1 MAALYLTED
10 EVRQVLTLPDALA
23 AVEDAH
29 RWHATG
35 EAIDT
40 PRARSRTP
48 NSALHILHGA
58 VLPLGIMGY
67 KSYTTSREA
76 ARFWVHLFDAAN
88 GRPLAVL
95 EADYLGMMRTGA
107 AGGLGARVLARD
119 DAQRA
124 VVFGAGWQ
132 ARSQIE
138 ALCAVRAIGDIQVV
152 ARRRDRLESFC
163 TEQSARLGRPIR
175 PADDVE
181 AAVRAADVVITI
193 TTASEPVFDGRW
205 LKEGAH
211 VTAAGSNALIRR
223 EIDEATIR
231 RAALVAVDARATALR
246 ESGDLLPALE
256 KGRLTEHGMV
266 ELGEL
271 LLGMRPGRRSDTDI
285 TLFESQGMAIQDLVL
300 AQRVLVRAREAGL
313 GRTLPY

>member
-1 MAALYLTED
+1 MSLYLTED
-10 EVRQVLTLPDALA
+10 DVRQLLTLQDALV

-29 RWHATG
+29 RWHAAG

-48 NSALHILHGA
+48 TSALHMLHGA
-58 VLPLGIMGY
+58 VMPLGVMGY

-76 ARFWVHLFDAAN
+76 ARFWVHLFDVAT

-107 AGGLGARVLARD
+107 TGGLAARVLARED
-119 DAQRA
+119 TRRA
-124 VVFGAGWQ
+124 LVFGAGWQ
-132 ARSQIE
+132 AQSQIE
-138 ALCAVRAIGDIQVV
+138 ALCAVREVEEVRV
-152 ARRRDRLESFC
+152 AARKRDKLERFC
-163 TEQSARLGRPIR
+163 AEQSQRLGRPVL

-181 AAVRAADVVITI
+181 AEVRSADLIVTI
-193 TTASEPVFDGRW
+193 TTASDPLFDGRW
-205 LKEGAH
+205 LKDGTH

-231 RAALVAVDARATALR
+231 RAGVVAVDARATALR

-256 KGRLTEHGMV
+256 KGRLNEYGLV

-271 LLGMRPGRRSDTDI
+271 LTGMRPGRHDQTQV
-285 TLFESQGMAIQDLVL
+285 TLFESQGMAIQDLAL
-300 AQRVLVRAREAGL
+300 AARVFDKARVAGL
-313 GRTLPY
+313 GQALPY

>member
-1 MAALYLTED
+1 MALYLTED
-10 EVRQVLTLPDALA
+10 DVRRLLTMADALS

-48 NSALHILHGA
+48 TSALHMLHGA
-58 VLPLGIMGY
+58 VMPLGVMGY

-76 ARFWVHLFDAAN
+76 ARFWVHLFDVAT

-107 AGGLGARVLARD
+107 TGGLAARVLARED
-119 DAQRA
+119 TRRA
-124 VVFGAGWQ
+124 LVFGAGWQ
-132 ARSQIE
+132 AQSQIE
-138 ALCAVRAIGDIQVV
+138 ALCAVREVEEVRV
-152 ARRRDRLESFC
+152 AARKRDKLERFC
-163 TEQSARLGRPIR
+163 AEQSQRLGRPVL

-181 AAVRAADVVITI
+181 AEVRSADLIVTI
-193 TTASEPVFDGRW
+193 TTASDPLFDGRW
-205 LKEGAH
+205 LKDGTH

-231 RAALVAVDARATALR
+231 RAGVVAVDARATALR

-256 KGRLTEHGMV
+256 KGRLNEYGLV

-271 LLGMRPGRRSDTDI
+271 LTGMRPGRHDQTQV
-285 TLFESQGMAIQDLVL
+285 TLFESQGMAIQDLAL
-300 AQRVLVRAREAGL
+300 AARVFDKARVAGL
-313 GRTLPY
+313 GQALPY

>member
-1 MAALYLTED
+1 MALYLTED
-10 EVRQVLTLPDALA
+10 EVRQVLTLPDALV

-35 EAIDT
+35 DAVNT

-48 NSALHILHGA
+48 ASALHMLHGA
-58 VLPLGIMGY
+58 VLPLGVMGY

-76 ARFWVHLFDAAN
+76 ARFWVHLFDATN

-107 AGGLGARVLARD
+107 TGGLSARVLARP
-119 DAQRA
+119 DARRA

-138 ALCAVRAIGDIQVV
+138 ALCAVRDIEDLQVV
-152 ARRRDRLESFC
+152 ARRRDRLEKFC
-163 TEQSARLGRPIR
+163 ADMAQHLGRPVR
-175 PADDVE
+175 PCDDLE
-181 AAVRAADVVITI
+181 AAVRAADVVVTI
-193 TTASEPVFDGRW
+193 TTATEPLFDGRW
-205 LKEGAH
+205 LKDGAH

-231 RAALVAVDARATALR
+231 RAAVVAVDARATALR

-256 KGRLTEHGMV
+256 KGRLNEYRMV

-271 LLGMRPGRRSDTDI
+271 LHGMRPGRSSDTDV

-300 AQRVLVRAREAGL
+300 AHRVLERARAPGL
-313 GRTLPY
+313 GRELPY

>member
-1 MAALYLTED
+1 MALYLTED
-10 EVRQVLTLPDALA
+10 DVRRLLTMADALS

-48 NSALHILHGA
+48 TSALHMLHGA
-58 VLPLGIMGY
+58 VMPLGVMGY

-76 ARFWVHLFDAAN
+76 ARFWVHLFDVAT

-107 AGGLGARVLARD
+107 TGGLAARVLARED
-119 DAQRA
+119 TRRA
-124 VVFGAGWQ
+124 LVFGAGWQ
-132 ARSQIE
+132 AQSQIE
-138 ALCAVRAIGDIQVV
+138 ALCAVREVEEVRV
-152 ARRRDRLESFC
+152 AARKRDKLERFC
-163 TEQSARLGRPIR
+163 AEQSQRLGRPVL

-181 AAVRAADVVITI
+181 AEVRSADLIVTI
-193 TTASEPVFDGRW
+193 TTASDPLFDGRW
-205 LKEGAH
+205 LKDGTH

-231 RAALVAVDARATALR
+231 RAGVVAVDARATALR

-256 KGRLTEHGMV
+256 KGRLNEYGLV

-271 LLGMRPGRRSDTDI
+271 LTGMRPGRRDQTQV
-285 TLFESQGMAIQDLVL
+285 TLFESQGMAIQDLAL
-300 AQRVLVRAREAGL
+300 AARVFDKARVAGL
-313 GRTLPY
+313 GQALPY

>member
-1 MAALYLTED
+1 MARYLTED
-10 EVRQVLTLPDALA
+10 DVRRLLTMADALS
-23 AVEDAH
+23 AVEDVH

-48 NSALHILHGA
+48 TSALHMLHGA
-58 VLPLGIMGY
+58 VMPLGVMGY

-76 ARFWVHLFDAAN
+76 ARFWVHLFDVAT

-107 AGGLGARVLARD
+107 TGGLAARVLARED
-119 DAQRA
+119 TRRA
-124 VVFGAGWQ
+124 LVFGAGWQ
-132 ARSQIE
+132 AQSQIE
-138 ALCAVRAIGDIQVV
+138 ALCAVREVEEVRV
-152 ARRRDRLESFC
+152 AARKRDKLERFC
-163 TEQSARLGRPIR
+163 AEQSQRLGRPVL

-181 AAVRAADVVITI
+181 AEVRSADLIVTI
-193 TTASEPVFDGRW
+193 TTASDPLFDGRW
-205 LKEGAH
+205 LKDGTH

-231 RAALVAVDARATALR
+231 RAGVVAVDARATALR

-256 KGRLTEHGMV
+256 KGRLNEYGLV

-271 LLGMRPGRRSDTDI
+271 LTGMRPGRHDQTQV
-285 TLFESQGMAIQDLVL
+285 TLFESQGMAIQDLAL
-300 AQRVLVRAREAGL
+300 AARVFDKARVAGL
-313 GRTLPY
+313 GQALPY

>member
-1 MAALYLTED
+1 MALYLTED
-10 EVRQVLTLPDALA
+10 DVRRLLTMADALS
-23 AVEDAH
+23 AVEDVH

-48 NSALHILHGA
+48 TSALHMLHGA
-58 VLPLGIMGY
+58 VMPLGVMGY

-76 ARFWVHLFDAAN
+76 ARFWVHLFDVAT

-107 AGGLGARVLARD
+107 TGGLAARVLARED
-119 DAQRA
+119 TRRA
-124 VVFGAGWQ
+124 LVFGAGWQ
-132 ARSQIE
+132 AQSQIE
-138 ALCAVRAIGDIQVV
+138 ALCAVREVEELRV
-152 ARRRDRLESFC
+152 AARKRDKLERFC
-163 TEQSARLGRPIR
+163 AEQSQRLGRPVL

-181 AAVRAADVVITI
+181 AEVRSADLIVTI
-193 TTASEPVFDGRW
+193 TTASDPLFDGRW
-205 LKEGAH
+205 LKDGTH

-231 RAALVAVDARATALR
+231 RAGVVAVDARATALR

-256 KGRLTEHGMV
+256 KGRLNEYGLV

-271 LLGMRPGRRSDTDI
+271 LTGMRPGRRDQTQV
-285 TLFESQGMAIQDLVL
+285 TLFESQGMAIQDLAL
-300 AQRVLVRAREAGL
+300 AARVFDKARVAGL
-313 GRTLPY
+313 GQALPY

>member
-1 MAALYLTED
+1 MSLYLTED
-10 EVRQVLTLPDALA
+10 DIRQVLTLQDALV

-29 RWHATG
+29 RWHAAG

-48 NSALHILHGA
+48 TSALHILHGA
-58 VLPLGIMGY
+58 VLPLGVMGY
-67 KSYTTSREA
+67 KSYTTSREG
-76 ARFWVHLFDAAN
+76 ARFWVHLFDVAN

-107 AGGLGARVLARD
+107 TGGLAARVLSREEARS
-119 DAQRA
+119 A

-138 ALCAVRAIGDIQVV
+138 ALCAVRNIERIQVV
-152 ARRRDRLESFC
+152 ARKRDKLEAFC
-163 TEQSARLGRPIR
+163 AEQSQRLGRDIV
-175 PADDVE
+175 PADDIE
-181 AAVRAADVVITI
+181 SAVRAADVVVTI
-193 TTASEPVFDGRW
+193 TTATDPLFDGRW
-205 LKEGAH
+205 LGEGAH

-231 RAALVAVDARATALR
+231 RAAVIAVDARATALR

-256 KGRLTEHGMV
+256 KGRLNEYGMT

-271 LLGMRPGRRSDTDI
+271 LIGMRPGRRSAADI

-300 AQRVLVRAREAGL
+300 AARLVDKARTAGL
-313 GRTLPY
+313 GRDLPY

>member
-1 MAALYLTED
+1 VALYLTED

-23 AVEDAH
+23 AVEQAH

-48 NSALHILHGA
+48 TSALHMLHGA
-58 VLPLGIMGY
+58 VQPLGVIGY

-88 GRPLAVL
+88 GRPLAVI

-107 AGGLGARVLARD
+107 TGGLSARVLART
-119 DAQRA
+119 DAREA
-124 VVFGAGWQ
+124 LVFGAGWQ
-132 ARSQIE
+132 ARSQIA
-138 ALCAVRAIGDIQVV
+138 ALCAVRDIARVKVV
-152 ARRRDRLESFC
+152 ARRRERLEAFC
-163 TEQSARLGRPIR
+163 AEQSALLGRAVE
-175 PADDVE
+175 PADNVE
-181 AAVRAADVVITI
+181 AAVRGADVVVTI
-193 TTASEPVFDGRW
+193 TTASEPLFDGRW
-205 LKEGAH
+205 LSDGTH

-231 RAALVAVDARATALR
+231 RAAVVAVDARATALR

-256 KGRLTEHGMV
+256 KGRLSEYGMI

-271 LLGMRPGRRSDTDI
+271 LTGMRPGRRGDADV

-300 AQRVLVRAREAGL
+300 AHRVLDQARAAGL
-313 GRTLPY
+313 GRELPY

>member
-1 MAALYLTED
+1 MALYLTED

-23 AVEDAH
+23 AVEQAH

-48 NSALHILHGA
+48 TSALHMLHGA
-58 VLPLGIMGY
+58 VLPLGVIGY

-88 GRPLAVL
+88 GRPLAVI

-107 AGGLGARVLARD
+107 TGGLSARVLART
-119 DAQRA
+119 DAREA
-124 VVFGAGWQ
+124 LVFGAGWQ
-132 ARSQIE
+132 ARSQIA
-138 ALCAVRAIGDIQVV
+138 ALCAVRDIARVKVV
-152 ARRRDRLESFC
+152 ARRRERLEAFC
-163 TEQSARLGRPIR
+163 AEQSALLGRAVE
-175 PADDVE
+175 PADNVE
-181 AAVRAADVVITI
+181 AAVRGADVVVTI
-193 TTASEPVFDGRW
+193 TTATEPLFDGRW
-205 LKEGAH
+205 LSDGTH

-223 EIDEATIR
+223 EIDEVTIR
-231 RAALVAVDARATALR
+231 RAAVVAVDARATALR

-256 KGRLTEHGMV
+256 KGRLSEYGMI

-271 LLGMRPGRRSDTDI
+271 LTGMRPGRRGDADV

-300 AQRVLVRAREAGL
+300 AHRVLDQARAAGL
-313 GRTLPY
+313 GRELPY

>member
-1 MAALYLTED
+1 MALYLTED
-10 EVRQVLTLPDALA
+10 DVRRLLTMADALS

-48 NSALHILHGA
+48 TSALHMLHGA
-58 VLPLGIMGY
+58 VMPLGVMGY

-76 ARFWVHLFDAAN
+76 ARFWVHLFDVAT

-107 AGGLGARVLARD
+107 TGGLAARVLARED
-119 DAQRA
+119 TRRA
-124 VVFGAGWQ
+124 LVFGAGWQ
-132 ARSQIE
+132 AQSQIE
-138 ALCAVRAIGDIQVV
+138 ALCAVREVEEVRV
-152 ARRRDRLESFC
+152 AARKRDKLERFC
-163 TEQSARLGRPIR
+163 AEQSQRLGRPVL

-181 AAVRAADVVITI
+181 GEVRSADLIVTI
-193 TTASEPVFDGRW
+193 TTASDPLFDGRW
-205 LKEGAH
+205 LKDGTH

-231 RAALVAVDARATALR
+231 RAGVVAVDARATALR

-256 KGRLTEHGMV
+256 KGRLNEYGLV

-271 LLGMRPGRRSDTDI
+271 LTGMRPGRRDQTQV
-285 TLFESQGMAIQDLVL
+285 TLFESQGMAIQDLAL
-300 AQRVLVRAREAGL
+300 AARVFDKARVAGL
-313 GRTLPY
+313 GQALPY

>member
-1 MAALYLTED
+1 MALYLTED

-23 AVEDAH
+23 AVEQAH

-48 NSALHILHGA
+48 TSALHMLHGA

-76 ARFWVHLFDAAN
+76 ARFWVHLFDAGN
-88 GRPLAVL
+88 GRPLAVI
-95 EADYLGMMRTGA
+95 EGDYLGMMRTGA
-107 AGGLGARVLARD
+107 TGGLSARVLARA
-119 DAQRA
+119 DACEA
-124 VVFGAGWQ
+124 LVFGAGWQ
-132 ARSQIE
+132 ARSQIA
-138 ALCAVRAIGDIQVV
+138 ALCAVRDIDRVKVV
-152 ARRRDRLESFC
+152 ARRRDRLETFC
-163 TEQSARLGRPIR
+163 AEQSALLGRPVEA
-175 PADDVE
+175 ADDVE
-181 AAVRAADVVITI
+181 AAVRAADVVVTI
-193 TTASEPVFDGRW
+193 TTATEPLFDGRW
-205 LKEGAH
+205 LSDGTH

-231 RAALVAVDARATALR
+231 RAAVVAVDARATALR

-256 KGRLTEHGMV
+256 KGRLSEYGMV

-271 LLGMRPGRRSDTDI
+271 LTGMRPGRASEADV

-300 AQRVLVRAREAGL
+300 AHRVLDKARAAGL
-313 GRTLPY
+313 GRELPY

>member
-1 MAALYLTED
+1 MALYLTED
-10 EVRQVLTLPDALA
+10 EVRQVLTMPDALA
-23 AVEDAH
+23 AVEQAH

-48 NSALHILHGA
+48 TSALHMLHGA
-58 VLPLGIMGY
+58 VLPLGVIGY

-76 ARFWVHLFDAAN
+76 ARFWVHLFDAGN
-88 GRPLAVL
+88 GRPLAVI

-107 AGGLGARVLARD
+107 TGGLSARVLART
-119 DAQRA
+119 DAREA
-124 VVFGAGWQ
+124 LVFGAGWQ
-132 ARSQIE
+132 ARSQIA
-138 ALCAVRAIGDIQVV
+138 ALCAVRDIARVKVV
-152 ARRRDRLESFC
+152 ARRRDRLEAFC
-163 TEQSARLGRPIR
+163 AEQSALLGLPVE

-181 AAVRAADVVITI
+181 AAVRGADVVVTI
-193 TTASEPVFDGRW
+193 TTATEPLFDGRW
-205 LKEGAH
+205 LGDGTH

-223 EIDEATIR
+223 EIDEVTIR
-231 RAALVAVDARATALR
+231 RAAVVAVDARATALR

-256 KGRLTEHGMV
+256 KGRLSEYGMI

-271 LLGMRPGRRSDTDI
+271 LTGMRPGRRGDADV

-300 AQRVLVRAREAGL
+300 AHRVLDQARAAGL
-313 GRTLPY
+313 GRELPY

>member
-1 MAALYLTED
+1 MALYLTED

-23 AVEDAH
+23 AVEQAH

-48 NSALHILHGA
+48 TSALHMLHGA
-58 VLPLGIMGY
+58 VQPLGVIGY

-88 GRPLAVL
+88 GRPLAVI

-107 AGGLGARVLARD
+107 TGGLSARVLART
-119 DAQRA
+119 DAREA
-124 VVFGAGWQ
+124 LVFGAGWQ
-132 ARSQIE
+132 ARSQIA
-138 ALCAVRAIGDIQVV
+138 ALCAVRDIARVQVV
-152 ARRRDRLESFC
+152 ARRRERLEAFC
-163 TEQSARLGRPIR
+163 AEQSALLGLPVE

-181 AAVRAADVVITI
+181 AAVRDADVVITI
-193 TTASEPVFDGRW
+193 TTATEPLFDGRW
-205 LKEGAH
+205 LGDGTH

-231 RAALVAVDARATALR
+231 RAAVVAVDARVTALR

-256 KGRLTEHGMV
+256 KGRLSEYAMV

-271 LLGMRPGRRSDTDI
+271 LTGMRPGRRGDADV

-300 AQRVLVRAREAGL
+300 AHGVLDKARAAGL
-313 GRTLPY
+313 GCELPY

>member
-1 MAALYLTED
+1 MALYLIED

-23 AVEDAH
+23 AVEEAH

-35 EAIDT
+35 EAVDT

-48 NSALHILHGA
+48 SSALHILHGA
-58 VLPLGIMGY
+58 VLPLGVMGY

-76 ARFWVHLFDAAN
+76 ARFWVHLFDVAS

-107 AGGLGARVLARD
+107 TGGLAARLLSREDARS
-119 DAQRA
+119 A

-132 ARSQIE
+132 AQSQIE
-138 ALCAVRAIGDIQVV
+138 ALCAVRGIERLQVI
-152 ARRRDRLESFC
+152 ARRRDKLAAFC
-163 TEQSARLGRPIR
+163 AEQSRRLGREIVPV
-175 PADDVE
+175 DDVE
-181 AAVRAADVVITI
+181 SAVRTADVVVTI
-193 TTASEPVFDGRW
+193 TTATDPLFDGRW
-205 LKEGAH
+205 LAEGVH

-231 RAALVAVDARATALR
+231 RATVIAVDARATALR

-256 KGRLTEHGMV
+256 KGRLSEYGIT

-271 LLGMRPGRRSDTDI
+271 LAGMRPGRRSAGDI
-285 TLFESQGMAIQDLVL
+285 TLFESQGMAIQDLAL
-300 AQRVLVRAREAGL
+300 ATRVLEKAKAAGL
-313 GRTLPY
+313 GRDLPY

>member
-1 MAALYLTED
+1 VALYLTED

-23 AVEDAH
+23 AVEQAH

-48 NSALHILHGA
+48 TSALHMLHGA
-58 VLPLGIMGY
+58 VQPLGVIGY

-88 GRPLAVL
+88 GRPLAVI

-107 AGGLGARVLARD
+107 TGGLSARVLART
-119 DAQRA
+119 DAREA
-124 VVFGAGWQ
+124 LVFGAGWQ
-132 ARSQIE
+132 ARSQIA
-138 ALCAVRAIGDIQVV
+138 ALCAVRDIARVQVV
-152 ARRRDRLESFC
+152 ARRRERLEAFC
-163 TEQSARLGRPIR
+163 AEQSALLGLPVE

-181 AAVRAADVVITI
+181 AAVRDADVVITI
-193 TTASEPVFDGRW
+193 TTATEPLFDGRW
-205 LKEGAH
+205 LGDGTH

-231 RAALVAVDARATALR
+231 RAAVVAVDARVTALR

-256 KGRLTEHGMV
+256 KGRLSEYAMV

-271 LLGMRPGRRSDTDI
+271 LTGMRPGRRGDADV

-300 AQRVLVRAREAGL
+300 AHRVLDQARAAGL
-313 GRTLPY
+313 GRELPY

>member
-1 MAALYLTED
+1 MALYLTED
-10 EVRQVLTLPDALA
+10 DVRRLLTMADALS

-48 NSALHILHGA
+48 TSALHMLHGA
-58 VLPLGIMGY
+58 VMPLGVTGY

-76 ARFWVHLFDAAN
+76 ARFWVHLFDVAT

-107 AGGLGARVLARD
+107 TGGLAARVLARED
-119 DAQRA
+119 TRRA
-124 VVFGAGWQ
+124 LVFGAGWQ
-132 ARSQIE
+132 AQSQIE
-138 ALCAVRAIGDIQVV
+138 ALCAVREVEEVRV
-152 ARRRDRLESFC
+152 AARKRDKLERFC
-163 TEQSARLGRPIR
+163 AEQSQRLGRPVL

-181 AAVRAADVVITI
+181 AEVRSADLIVTI
-193 TTASEPVFDGRW
+193 TTASDPLFDGRW
-205 LKEGAH
+205 LKDGTH

-231 RAALVAVDARATALR
+231 RAGVVAVDARATALR

-256 KGRLTEHGMV
+256 KGRLNEYGLV

-271 LLGMRPGRRSDTDI
+271 LTGMRPGRRDQTQV
-285 TLFESQGMAIQDLVL
+285 TLFESQGMAIQDLAL
-300 AQRVLVRAREAGL
+300 AARVFDKARVAGL
-313 GRTLPY
+313 GQALPY

>member
-1 MAALYLTED
+1 MALYLTED
-10 EVRQVLTLPDALA
+10 DVRRLLTMADALS
-23 AVEDAH
+23 AVEDVH

-48 NSALHILHGA
+48 TSALHMLHGA
-58 VLPLGIMGY
+58 VMPLGVMGY

-76 ARFWVHLFDAAN
+76 ARFWVHLFDVAT

-107 AGGLGARVLARD
+107 TGGLAARVLARED
-119 DAQRA
+119 TRRA
-124 VVFGAGWQ
+124 LVFGAGWQ
-132 ARSQIE
+132 AQSQIE
-138 ALCAVRAIGDIQVV
+138 ALCAVREVEELRV
-152 ARRRDRLESFC
+152 AARKRDKLERFC
-163 TEQSARLGRPIR
+163 AEQSQRLGRPVL

-181 AAVRAADVVITI
+181 AEVRSADLIVTI
-193 TTASEPVFDGRW
+193 TTASDPLFDGRW
-205 LKEGAH
+205 LKDGTH

-231 RAALVAVDARATALR
+231 RAGVVVVDARATALR

-256 KGRLTEHGMV
+256 KGRLNEYGLV

-271 LLGMRPGRRSDTDI
+271 LTGMRPGRRDQTQV
-285 TLFESQGMAIQDLVL
+285 TLFESQGMAIQDLAL
-300 AQRVLVRAREAGL
+300 AARVFDKARVAGL
-313 GRTLPY
+313 GQALPY